1 MIKMKDDKK
10 LKVIVSL
17 TFIVI
22 IIILI
27 FAIKL
32 TFFNKN
38 EKNTEIN
45 SNSNIHQIDEDEKEI
60 IDETIDKDETLKE
73 EDKETM
79 STEEKDNYLKG
90 ENVGEIANALV
101 IGNPNG
107 PEYDETNS
115 NALYKEL
122 IKLAETASYLD
133 IIDRVDSLTSNYY
146 FSKDYNLRIANVY
159 LDSKIMINIKENS
172 ESLELG
178 QKGYMVANSKDPYM
192 ILIDTL
198 MLHERERRNV
208 IKEVS
213 SLSPMFE
220 GAVRIEDTKVYNFS
234 NRDED
239 TQAKIIF
246 DNELSIKE
254 LYQIDFKV
262 ETYPL
267 TAYVVRYGNG
277 AISLK
282 TIITRGNT
290 ENPFKPISYWMNLD
304 KVIYRE

>member
-1 MIKMKDDKK
+1 MKDDKK

-27 FAIKL
+27 FAFRM

-38 EKNTEIN
+38 VKNPETN
-45 SNSNIHQIDEDEKEI
+45 SNVEQIKEEEKEKIDEA
-60 IDETIDKDETLKE
+60 IDKDETLKE

-79 STEEKDNYLKG
+79 TTEEKDNYLTG
-90 ENVGEIANALV
+90 ENVGTTENALV
-101 IGNPNG
+101 LGNSKS
-107 PEYDETNS
+107 PEYDETSS
-115 NALYKEL
+115 NTLYKEL
-122 IKLAETASYLD
+122 VKLAETASYLD
-133 IIDRVDSLTSNYY
+133 IIDRVDKLTPRYY
-146 FSKDYNLRIANVY
+146 FSTDYNLRISNIY
-159 LDSKIMINIKENS
+159 LDSKIMLNIKENS
-172 ESLELG
+172 SNLELG
-178 QKGYMVANSKDPYM
+178 QQGYMVANSKDPYM
-192 ILIDTL
+192 ILINTL

-220 GAVRIEDTKVYNFS
+220 GAVRIEDTKIYNFS
-234 NRDED
+234 NRDEN

-282 TIITRGNT
+282 TIITRDNV

-304 KVIYRE
+304 KVIYRN